1 MLSRSWRKWAT
12 WDFSFSVRGSVS
24 GRWKAWEGVSG
35 GVVGEDGRAKYW
47 EERCWLGLVEVQLG
61 IPGKIYPADSVDVAF
76 AFFLDAW
83 TLSWFSSSGHV
94 VDVLSR

>member
-1 MLSRSWRKWAT
+1 MSVG
-12 WDFSFSVRGSVS
+12 DF
-24 GRWKAWEGVSG
+24 AG
-35 GVVGEDGRAKYW
+35 GDGRAEYR
-47 EERCWLGLVEVQLG
+47 EERCRLGLVEVQLG

-94 VDVLSR
+94 VDVLPQ